1 MSETREIRYS
11 TPETLPPAAGYS
23 HVVETRG
30 GRTIYVSGQVPLDS
44 EGRLVGEGDLPAQA
58 EQVFHNIRLALE
70 HAGASFADVVKLVF
84 YMTDISL
91 IKDVRVIRDRYI
103 DTENPPASS
112 AVEVRRL
119 FRDDIQIEVEA
130 IAVTE

>member
-1 MSETREIRYS
+1 MKRGKSVIPHRRHCRRQPA
-11 TPETLPPAAGYS
+11 TPMWWRLG
-23 HVVETRG
+23 G

>member
-1 MSETREIRYS
+1 M
-11 TPETLPPAAGYS
+11 
-23 HVVETRG
+23 
-30 GRTIYVSGQVPLDS
+30 DS